1 MEIKELQGEKANLDN
16 ILRKLDKE
24 MEQLNLNTAII
35 TQMDMLKKDKVMYY
49 VILLE

>member
-1 MEIKELQGEKANLDN
+1 MEIKELQGEKANLDS